1 MDVARLGQ
9 LLERAK
15 GRIIHNDLPKVSP
28 FAVPILL
35 TIGREMAPG
44 ASSQESVLEMAEAEL
59 IAEALS

>member
-9 LLERAK
+9 LLARVK
-15 GRIIHNDLPKVSP
+15 RRIIHNDLPKVSP

-44 ASSQESVLEMAEAEL
+44 TSSQEWVLEEAESEL

>member
-1 MDVARLGQ
+1 MVDVARLGQ
-9 LLERAK
+9 LLSRIK

-35 TIGREMAPG
+35 TIGKESVPG
-44 ASSQESVLEMAEAEL
+44 ASQEWVLEQAEAEL